1 MNQRTF
7 VPWSDDDGEFRDSS
21 AAAAASEHADA
32 LASSPPSMTRDSH
45 LSEPTSRSWAF
56 YLFSAA
62 LHLIA
67 AFALSR
73 SWMQQKASPAK
84 APSAPPPVVERVP
97 VAKIEI
103 DVAPVK
109 YCELDI
115 RSLTGQQPVISRL
128 TPVAPKDSGKSDQ
141 KSSKPRPRRRLSAG
155 SGALSQGSTSRPSPD
170 VAKRNEANEPATR
183 EKTRAAENVA
193 TVPSF
198 AQSNLVQDVRP

>member
-7 VPWSDDDGEFRDSS
+7 VPWSDDDGEFRDPPESV
-21 AAAAASEHADA
+21 AASEHADA
-32 LASSPPSMTRDSH
+32 SASPRPHMTRASH
-45 LSEPTSRSWAF
+45 LPERTSRSWAF

-84 APSAPPPVVERVP
+84 EPSAPPPVVERVP

-128 TPVAPKDSGKSDQ
+128 TPIAPKESGKSDQ

-155 SGALSQGSTSRPSPD
+155 SGALSQGTTSRPSPD
-170 VAKRNEANEPATR
+170 VANRSQTNEPHTR
-183 EKTRAAENVA
+183 EKARAAETVA
-193 TVPSF
+193 TVPSV
-198 AQSNLVQDVRP
+198 AQSNLAQDVRP

>member
-7 VPWSDDDGEFRDSS
+7 VPWSDDDGEFRDPPDPV
-21 AAAAASEHADA
+21 ATPERADA
-32 LASSPPSMTRDSH
+32 PDSARPHITRDSH
-45 LSEPTSRSWAF
+45 FSERTSRSWAF

-84 APSAPPPVVERVP
+84 TPSAPPPVVERAP

-128 TPVAPKDSGKSDQ
+128 TPIAPKESGKSDQ

-183 EKTRAAENVA
+183 EKTRAAETVA
-193 TVPSF
+193 TVPSV